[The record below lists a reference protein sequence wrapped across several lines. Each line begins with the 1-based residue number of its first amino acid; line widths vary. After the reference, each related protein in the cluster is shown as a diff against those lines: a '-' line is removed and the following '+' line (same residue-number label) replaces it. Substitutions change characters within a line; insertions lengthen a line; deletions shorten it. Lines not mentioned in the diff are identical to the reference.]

1 MKVTAIGEILFDVS
15 GDTRTPGG
23 APANFSFHVHK
34 LGVDSALVTAVGDDA
49 DGRQLLDF
57 CRFAGF
63 SVYPRISSFPT
74 GVSEVKFTGGEIS
87 YEIRENSAWDDLDLT
102 DEASER
108 IINSDVLAYGSL
120 IARSRAGRLA
130 LEKALSLA
138 SKKLCFCD
146 LNLRQHYYSEEL
158 IEFLLKSSGVIKL
171 NLEEF
176 ATVLSISDPGYT
188 PVVLNSFEDL
198 NRTRGEIDR
207 LLTKLVQQY
216 DLRGILLTAGVLG
229 SAVLFDG
236 VFSVLPASESSSGGD
251 SVGAGDAF
259 SAAFICSVLR
269 GESVPQ
275 CHACAADYA
284 ACVCSCKGAWSPDIK
299 CHDSDI

>member
-1 MKVTAIGEILFDVS
+1 MKVTAIGELLFDVS

-34 LGVDSALVTAVGDDA
+34 HGVDSAIVTAVGDDA

-57 CRFAGF
+57 CRSAGL
-63 SVYPRISSFPT
+63 SVYPRISCFPT
-74 GVSEVKFTGGEIS
+74 GVSEVKLTGGEIS

-138 SKKLCFCD
+138 SGKLCFCD

-158 IEFLLKSSGVIKL
+158 IEFLLKSSGLIKL

-176 ATVLSISDPGYT
+176 ATVLGITDPDYT
-188 PVVLNSFEDL
+188 LVGLNSFEDL
-198 NRTRGEIDR
+198 NRARGEIDR
-207 LLTKLVQQY
+207 LLTKLVHRY

-251 SVGAGDAF
+251 AVGAGDAF
-259 SAAFICSVLR
+259 SASFICSVLR
-269 GESVPQ
+269 GESVPL

-284 ACVCSCKGAWSPDIK
+284 AGVCSRKGAWSTDLK